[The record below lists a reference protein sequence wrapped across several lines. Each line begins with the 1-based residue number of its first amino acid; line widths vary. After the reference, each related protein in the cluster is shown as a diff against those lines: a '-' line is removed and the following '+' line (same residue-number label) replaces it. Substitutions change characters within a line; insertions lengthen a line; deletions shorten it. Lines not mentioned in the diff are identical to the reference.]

1 MSGRNIQ
8 IIEMHQCNKSAQLNV
23 YFYTLF
29 FYKNIFY
36 KNIEAAICEILRILQ
51 E

>member
-8 IIEMHQCNKSAQLNV
+8 IIEMHQRNKSAQLNV

-29 FYKNIFY
+29 F
-36 KNIEAAICEILRILQ
+36 L
-51 E
+51 